1 MWQWPFVLITMRR
14 WEAEGRRMRRG
25 RVWFGRRDGGGGGE
39 GLRVKAKLGGEAWG
53 LVGEKGWRLSVVEEG
68 LGSCGGQGS
77 GRDWSVRI
85 GRSRLRSW
93 SFGRGRVDDFGFVRE
108 GKWKTWSHILHY
120 TDVLRVPVGP
130 QIMME
135 IHQNYSSKN
144 VHWLRGKTYQWLRHQ
159 YTNYVFTEREQVFL
173 SDQHRKVSYNWDWGS
188 SRFFFFFSPMYE
200 DSSLCPCW
208 RKHKQSMMIIIH
220 DCVYSNFKLVFI

>member
-135 IHQNYSSKN
+135 IKPNYSSRN
-144 VHWLRGKTYQWLRHQ
+144 VHWLRGKYI
-159 YTNYVFTEREQVFL
+159 YDYVINTLITSSLKGNRCFCPINIARSRTTETGA
-173 SDQHRKVSYNWDWGS
+173 HH
-188 SRFFFFFSPMYE
+188 
-200 DSSLCPCW
+200 DSSSSSDPCTRTPLSVPVGENINNQW
-208 RKHKQSMMIIIH
+208 W
-220 DCVYSNFKLVFI
+220 